1 MAVKCESGPRPA
13 AHSAKRR
20 FLNCLETSLTPS
32 STSKASLR
40 DRSRRAKTPWQWST
54 DDVASATWMPGLG
67 PLTRSPCCCLGSAD
81 IYIYIQSPLEFSL
94 GNGDPGL
101 HNFLEILVLGFSM
114 FDNLHSLEGCRSLF
128 DLIWWKLEVPL
139 YRVQGYQPGSPL
151 NFDFPFF
158 RHQLCVSKKTKFHFL
173 EPKNCKEWNFESF
186 QGGPEY

>member
-32 STSKASLR
+32 STASKASLR

-81 IYIYIQSPLEFSL
+81 FYGAMAYFHGLTPVTVITRGEPQQSSQGAMEKSHGKSTIFLLMFPWRNSISIGNLRWNRL
-94 GNGDPGL
+94 GNSHGM
-101 HNFLEILVLGFSM
+101 EI
-114 FDNLHSLEGCRSLF
+114 H
-128 DLIWWKLEVPL
+128 
-139 YRVQGYQPGSPL
+139 
-151 NFDFPFF
+151 
-158 RHQLCVSKKTKFHFL
+158 HF
-173 EPKNCKEWNFESF
+173 
-186 QGGPEY
+186 